1 MGVSSLKSDRIYF
14 PAFEHCHN
22 KPSRPGSLKS
32 RACYT
37 QLSPGP
43 LPSSRSPA
51 PFCIVTS
58 NSLNVGTSE
67 KVKLLN
73 KTHGLTDQPTLS
85 IYWGLG
91 TS

>member
-1 MGVSSLKSDRIYF
+1 MSSLKSDGIYF

-37 QLSPGP
+37 QLSTDPL

-58 NSLNVGTSE
+58 NSFNVSTSE
-67 KVKLLN
+67 KAKLLN
-73 KTHGLTDQPTLS
+73 KTHGLTDQSTLS
-85 IYWGLG
+85 VY
-91 TS
+91 

>member
-1 MGVSSLKSDRIYF
+1 MGVSSLKSDLIYF

-43 LPSSRSPA
+43 LPSSRSPG
-51 PFCIVTS
+51 
-58 NSLNVGTSE
+58 SLLYNLQWPAGQHLG
-67 KVKLLN
+67 KGKA
-73 KTHGLTDQPTLS
+73 THSLK
-85 IYWGLG
+85 
-91 TS
+91 